1 MSLRIYNSQWGV
13 RVEKNS
19 GCARCLTSAGSFH
32 FAPGQRTVASN
43 SAGAERELSVKLTM
57 IRQIKEEP
65 SRRVWLYGFFLREGG
80 RDIRRVSFYSPP
92 LPLCS
97 IYYTKKK
104 LWFFFL
110 FSFFSISLCV
120 NRNYSRQED
129 REETIQYLPISFL
142 FFPSLPAESHSSH
155 AGTSHFTVSLHENVS

>member
-57 IRQIKEEP
+57 IGQIKEEP

-92 LPLCS
+92 SPMLDIL
-97 IYYTKKK
+97 YEKET
-104 LWFFFL
+104 LVFFL
-110 FSFFSISLCV
+110 FSFFSTSLCV

>member
-57 IRQIKEEP
+57 IGQIKEEP

-80 RDIRRVSFYSPP
+80 RDIRRVSFYF
-92 LPLCS
+92 LPSLCS

-155 AGTSHFTVSLHENVS
+155 AGTSHFTASLHENVS